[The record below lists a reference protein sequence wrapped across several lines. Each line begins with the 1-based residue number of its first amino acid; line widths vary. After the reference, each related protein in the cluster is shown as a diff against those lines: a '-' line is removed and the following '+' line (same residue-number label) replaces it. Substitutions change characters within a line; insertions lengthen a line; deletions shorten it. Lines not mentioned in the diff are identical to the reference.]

1 MRSYNMRLTLG
12 QKIAD
17 ERRQK
22 KLTQKELAAD
32 FMSVETLIQ
41 IEENK
46 VVPSISTLAYISN
59 RLEHDIDF
67 FMTEETKIDQII
79 SLSKELMKDY
89 RSEECKNIIN
99 ILDDLKHKSPILFHS
114 EMIRDIYINSH
125 FKLGS
130 MLLREGSIDE
140 AEKVYE
146 VLLNYELSFILENEL
161 LAYELYTKLVD
172 VYSFQ
177 NNSDK
182 VAEFN
187 EKATLLMK
195 KMIASKEV
203 QNLYLLLTGDDYR
216 KVIEIGNTIDTS
228 LLDEYNFARMNMVMG
243 NAHYNLKDYAE
254 AAVFLEKAITYYE
267 EKTYNSL
274 TIIMYEELSKC
285 YSNLDEHE
293 KAVEYMQ
300 KIKNSRNEQR
310 KMYE

>member
-1 MRSYNMRLTLG
+1 MRLTLG
-12 QKIAD
+12 QKIAE
-17 ERRQK
+17 ERRHK

-46 VVPSISTLAYISN
+46 IVPSISTLGYIAG
-59 RLEHDIDF
+59 RLEQDIDF
-67 FMTEETKIDQII
+67 FLTDESKIDQII

-89 RSEECKNIIN
+89 RSEECKNIIDVLN
-99 ILDDLKHKSPILFHS
+99 ELKHKSPILFHS

-130 MLLREGSIDE
+130 ILLREGNFEDAAIM
-140 AEKVYE
+140 YE

-172 VYSFQ
+172 VYSYQ
-177 NNSDK
+177 NNQDK
-182 VAEFN
+182 VVEFN
-187 EKATLLMK
+187 DKATLLMK

-203 QNLYLLLTGDDYR
+203 QSLYLLLTGDDYR
-216 KVIEIGNTIDTS
+216 KVIEIGNTIDSS

-243 NAHYNLKDYAE
+243 NAHYNMKNYGE
-254 AAVFLEKAITYYE
+254 AAVFLEQAIKYYE